1 MSCGNGY
8 GGELAQNSCDLRFS
22 YLICPHLRSLVTFDR
37 MMSCST
43 GRSAVTREEELV
55 FFFGF
60 TAGRASD
67 MSGRFDVE
75 FPAECDDE
83 YWEHPDPA
91 LRFKQPPGK
100 PSTIAFSIAIHR
112 LMGLYGIILRVVV
125 RLRCFPMIRM
135 LIASQ
140 FSILFTFKIS
150 CRRYKKD

>member
-1 MSCGNGY
+1 M
-8 GGELAQNSCDLRFS
+8 
-22 YLICPHLRSLVTFDR
+22 TFDR

-67 MSGRFDVE
+67 MSDRFDVE

-100 PSTIAFSIAIHR
+100 PSAISFNVAIHR

-125 RLRCFPMIRM
+125 RSCCFSRIRM
-135 LIASQ
+135 LIPLLNLVPS
-140 FSILFTFKIS
+140 S
-150 CRRYKKD
+150 CSKYRTDATGGIRSVRLDSTRP